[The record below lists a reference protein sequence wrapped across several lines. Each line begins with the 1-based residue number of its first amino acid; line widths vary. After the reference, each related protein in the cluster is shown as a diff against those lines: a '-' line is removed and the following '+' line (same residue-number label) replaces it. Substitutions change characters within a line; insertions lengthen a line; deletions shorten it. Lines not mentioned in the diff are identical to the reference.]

1 MLLVYLIEENETLM
15 SYDYELPTTHTSFLN
30 REGKSGNKM

>member
-1 MLLVYLIEENETLM
+1 MVLGCLIEKNETLM
-15 SYDYELPTTHTSFLN
+15 SDDYELPTTHTSFLN